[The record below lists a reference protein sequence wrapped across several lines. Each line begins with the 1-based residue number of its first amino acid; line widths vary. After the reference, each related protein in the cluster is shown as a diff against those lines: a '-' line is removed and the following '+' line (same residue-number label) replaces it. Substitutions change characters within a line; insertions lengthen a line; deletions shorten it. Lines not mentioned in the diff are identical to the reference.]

1 LNKINVLGKI
11 TIMIIGK
18 STHPVLVKRISV
30 RLWSLRDEIEAALAN
45 RIGECEAA
53 GVPVFIDDIKDFY
66 LPKKETENNLD
77 NVTELK
83 AISNPENPVAT
94 DLPTDTPVTVD
105 EIVPE
110 NNPLET
116 QTATPENVESIA
128 TQVLEDKKETSSKN
142 QDEILKRPLERTI
155 PNQEC
160 ISYGFSLLSDIT
172 MDGILLFSKSPY
184 TYGQN
189 VTMEFLIPHKFTVSG
204 EISYCQSINKNSR
217 IISSTKPEYRVR
229 IKFLFQMP
237 NERANLRNFLKSIE
251 PNLGSAT
258 AKIPQKKSDD
268 VNLEDLDF

>member
-1 LNKINVLGKI
+1 
-11 TIMIIGK
+11 MIIGK